1 MQAILESA
9 IAFSRHTQ
17 RSDPQLMMSA
27 PVQLLQSLLAVNP
40 VSATELVAHQ
50 ISVQRI
56 LEADAEGLA
65 VLGRTAGVPLHSLH
79 LMRKQLLWG
88 QPLEL
93 DAGQG
98 RLNCM
103 ALRVAVHVVQSH
115 TTANSSPCLCNILC
129 TSWDW
134 HDACCMV
141 SGLAAMLAVQEMLHG
156 AGMLYVQHR
165 LKNLPQ
171 FCLLELLTRHHGGA
185 LCR

>member
-17 RSDPQLMMSA
+17 RSDPQLVMSA

-40 VSATELVAHQ
+40 ISATELVAHQ
-50 ISVQRI
+50 ISVQHI

-65 VLGRTAGVPLHSLH
+65 VLGHTAGVPLHSLH
-79 LMRKQLLWG
+79 LMRRQLLWG

-115 TTANSSPCLCNILC
+115 TTANSAPRMCNILC

-141 SGLAAMLAVQEMLHG
+141 SEQAAMLAVQEILHD
-156 AGMLYVQHR
+156 AGMLQSSTG
-165 LKNLPQ
+165 LKT
-171 FCLLELLTRHHGGA
+171 CLKSVSWN
-185 LCR
+185 C